1 MGADRGPG
9 VRLHRRVTVAGR
21 PYVAPGGG
29 STPVTVAATLVGG
42 QGDQYSAGSPSHF
55 TTDLTANPLA
65 GDFGAS
71 LYDLEMGL
79 LFRSLAIPPGTA
91 FTSATVTIRSHQ
103 VQGTMPNLVIEA
115 VAADTVASPPANRA
129 AALAL
134 PRTVA
139 NVPWTPPGTWSTSG
153 TAIVTP
159 DLSALFNEVVQRPGW
174 VSGNNL
180 LIIVR
185 AATAGYGGSQSN
197 VVARSWFYATNN
209 TNAPTLAGS
218 GTV

>member
-1 MGADRGPG
+1 M
-9 VRLHRRVTVAGR
+9 RLHRRVTVAGR
-21 PYVAPGGG
+21 PAVAPGGG
-29 STPVTVAATLVGG
+29 STPVTIAATLVGG
-42 QGDQYSAGSPSHF
+42 QGDQYSAGQTTFF
-55 TTDLTANPLA
+55 TTDVTANPIA
-65 GDFGAS
+65 GDFGS
-71 LYDLEMGL
+71 TLYDVEMGM

-91 FTSATVTIRSHQ
+91 FTSAAATIRSHQ
-103 VQGTMPNLVIEA
+103 VQGTMPNLVIEG
-115 VAADTVASPPANRA
+115 VAADTVASPPANRV

-134 PRTVA
+134 PRTTA
-139 NVPWTPPGTWSTSG
+139 NVAWTPPGTWSTSG

-159 DLSALFNEVVQRPGW
+159 DISAVLNEIVQRPGW

-185 AATAGYGGSQSN
+185 AATAGYGGSQAN